1 MCVLLLSSF
10 LDDVLFVA
18 RLFCFL
24 FVSFFWVCRGVAVID
39 QRFFFS
45 FFSPFFF
52 KTNDLDFT
60 ESTLIFFSADSTGKK
75 ENRRETRPSGRREIP
90 KKKIYET

>member
-1 MCVLLLSSF
+1 MMCSS
-10 LDDVLFVA
+10 LRGSFV
-18 RLFCFL
+18 FFL
-24 FVSFFWVCRGVAVID
+24 FHFFGFVGGWRSSISVSFFL
-39 QRFFFS
+39 FFHL
-45 FFSPFFF
+45 FFF